1 MYNWNYDPW
10 TFSPYIV
17 EGWQVWRLGLS
28 ILCQG
33 NFKPRFIFVVRPTV
47 LNSSSQKR
55 SFSIFKREEFED
67 IRFVFLCG
75 QKTIWNEAFLKC
87 WCHLPV
93 VSRPVYV
100 AGFLSLWFVAP
111 FWSLTGKACWG
122 ISESLTIHLRTRYSC
137 LRLPWQEKTSY
148 VRSPSIYTG

>member
-10 TFSPYIV
+10 TLSPYIV

-47 LNSSSQKR
+47 LNNSSQKR

-67 IRFVFLCG
+67 IRFVFCVDRKQSEMKLFWNAGVTFPWFLDLCM
-75 QKTIWNEAFLKC
+75 WRDSWACDLSRAFC
-87 WCHLPV
+87 
-93 VSRPVYV
+93 
-100 AGFLSLWFVAP
+100 
-111 FWSLTGKACWG
+111 SLTGKACWG
-122 ISESLTIHLRTRYSC
+122 ISESLTIHLRTRHSC
-137 LRLPWQEKTSY
+137 LRFPWQEKTSY